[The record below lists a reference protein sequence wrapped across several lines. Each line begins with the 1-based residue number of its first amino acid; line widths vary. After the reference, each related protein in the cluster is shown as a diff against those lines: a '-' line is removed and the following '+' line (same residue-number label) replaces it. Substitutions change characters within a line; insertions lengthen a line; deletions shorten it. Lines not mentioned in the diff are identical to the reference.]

1 VTHEVTAVLTRF
13 TVLCSPFLF
22 CVPCSVCR
30 HCSHDINFLV
40 SHDSNAWKS
49 YFILLFE
56 RATIA
61 AVVAVHDTSLR
72 SRTPRTHVLLVLG
85 FRRPGLGPFIASNL
99 TRLRLLPACL
109 SLLAPI
115 SNFAAS
121 IVLHDEACVLSAVA
135 P

>member
-1 VTHEVTAVLTRF
+1 MEVVL
-13 TVLCSPFLF
+13 
-22 CVPCSVCR
+22 
-30 HCSHDINFLV
+30 H
-40 SHDSNAWKS
+40 
-49 YFILLFE
+49 LLFE

-61 AVVAVHDTSLR
+61 AVVAVHDTSLH
-72 SRTPRTHVLLVLG
+72 SRTPRTHVLLALG

-99 TRLRLLPACL
+99 TRRRLLPVCF

-121 IVLHDEACVLSAVA
+121 IVLHGQACVSSAIA